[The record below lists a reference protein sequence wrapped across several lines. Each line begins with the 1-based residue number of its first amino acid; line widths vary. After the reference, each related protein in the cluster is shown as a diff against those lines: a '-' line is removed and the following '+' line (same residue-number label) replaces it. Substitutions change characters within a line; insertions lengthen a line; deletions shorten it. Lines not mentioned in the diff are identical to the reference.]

1 MKQTTKLYAVITW
14 SVLKALKANAVFYN
28 VSYLNGGISVFRLKF
43 GCSDRKRLCHIFPWI
58 NQNVATFKSDFGCL
72 VDVIQIWSN
81 QIKTSLFSRVHQ
93 VDVLTWL
100 FYFHFWQ
107 SIFFNMVV
115 SFFSLW
121 LFIFKHPPLVWYV
134 LILISNILCLYF

>member
-28 VSYLNGGISVFRLKF
+28 VSYLTGGISVFRLKF
-43 GCSDRKRLCHIFPWI
+43 GCSDRKRWCHIFPWI

-93 VDVLTWL
+93 VDVLTWFIFTFDNLYFLIWL
-100 FYFHFWQ
+100 FP
-107 SIFFNMVV
+107 FFP
-115 SFFSLW
+115 LW
-121 LFIFKHPPLVWYV
+121 LFIFKHPSLVWYV
-134 LILISNILCLYF
+134 LILLSNILCLYF